1 MMKKNRWRSYISLLC
16 LIFMIPTI
24 FMGCFNYNDINK
36 VTFPTSIIF
45 DVNDLNQVVVYLDCI
60 KPYRSTNES
69 SDKGRRIIYKG
80 EGKTTLEAL
89 KDITRVS
96 SYRLNYSQ
104 TRAYIF
110 TEKAARDGIK
120 KYIDL
125 INSDNGFQTKPS
137 AFIYYGDV
145 EDLLKTASTDEE
157 YLGLFLN
164 DLVEQNR
171 DNPRSVESNI
181 NYYLTNRLMGSNVSL
196 LTSIGLKD
204 NAIDKKVEIDGAS
217 ILRDNVLVDK
227 MDLSDSLTYNLIM
240 GTLRSGTL
248 EVVNPQ
254 ANDSLITLEVLATS
268 VRENLVSNGEK
279 LELIKDIEIEV
290 AIGEVQGKLLLTQE
304 VMDYIKYSK
313 ETYING
319 YCEFV
324 FNKYKDKGLDI
335 FNVGRMAEIHYPKE
349 VIINPLSKTD
359 IKVNTTIKIK
369 GTGTIK
375 NVL

>member
-1 MMKKNRWRSYISLLC
+1 MKKSRLKKSGVIIFSFFIIS
-16 LIFMIPTI
+16 TI
-24 FMGCFNYNDINK
+24 FCSCFNYNDINK
-36 VTFPTSIIF
+36 VSFSTSIIF
-45 DVNDLNQVVVYLDCI
+45 DINDLNQVVVYLDCI

-96 SYRLNYSQ
+96 SYRLDYSQ

-110 TEKAARDGIK
+110 TERAARDGIK

-125 INSDNGFQTKPS
+125 INSDNTFQTKPS

-145 EDLLKTASTDEE
+145 TDLLKTVSTDEE

-204 NAIDKKVEIDGAS
+204 NAIDKKVEIEGAS
-217 ILRDNVLVDK
+217 ILMNNVLIDK
-227 MDLSDSLTYNLIM
+227 MDLADSLTYNLIM

-248 EVVNPQ
+248 EVPNPECE
-254 ANDSLITLEVLATS
+254 DSLITLEILATS
-268 VRENLVSNGEK
+268 VKEK
-279 LELIKDIEIEV
+279 LLRKDEGFQLVKDIEIEV
-290 AIGEVQGKLLLTQE
+290 LIGEVQGKLLLTQE
-304 VMDYIKYSK
+304 VIDYIKKNK

-319 YCEFV
+319 YSEYL
-324 FNKYKDKGLDI
+324 FNKYKDRDTDI
-335 FNVGRMAEIHYPKE
+335 FDIGRLTEIYFPKE
-349 VIINPLSKTD
+349 IIIDPISKTD
-359 IKVNTTIKIK
+359 IIVNTNIKVK
-369 GTGTIK
+369 GTGTVK
-375 NVL
+375 NIL